1 MSKHEKNKKT
11 KIRDGRQDKIFNI
24 VNHTLLIL
32 FLIIELYPLI
42 YIVSCSFSAGDALVS
57 GKVKLLP
64 VNFTLDGYATVFEY
78 KSMWSGFKNSV
89 VYTVSGTI
97 IGVILTILAAYPLS
111 RPDLKGRKVVMSLFL
126 FTMMFNGGMI
136 PSYLLLK
143 NLHMLDTIWA
153 IILPTTLTA
162 YHVIVART
170 FFSQNIPTELLEA
183 AQMDGCSDFGF
194 FRRIAVPLS
203 MPIIAVL
210 ALWIA
215 IALWN
220 GYFNPMI
227 YLSTESKYPLQLVL
241 RRVLLLSQVDMTE
254 AMVDPERYQRNK
266 YMSEVLKYGMIVISS
281 LPLMMIYPFA
291 QKYFVQGVMI
301 GSVKG

>member
-1 MSKHEKNKKT
+1 
-11 KIRDGRQDKIFNI
+11 
-24 VNHTLLIL
+24 
-32 FLIIELYPLI
+32 
-42 YIVSCSFSAGDALVS
+42 
-57 GKVKLLP
+57 
-64 VNFTLDGYATVFEY
+64 
-78 KSMWSGFKNSV
+78 
-89 VYTVSGTI
+89 
-97 IGVILTILAAYPLS
+97 
-111 RPDLKGRKVVMSLFL
+111 MSLFL
-126 FTMMFNGGMI
+126 FTMMFNGGMV
-136 PSYLLLK
+136 PTYLLIK

-170 FFSQNIPTELLEA
+170 FFTQNIPLELLEA
-183 AQMDGCSDFGF
+183 AQMDGCSDFNF
-194 FRRIAVPLS
+194 LRIIAIPLS

-227 YLSTESKYPLQLVL
+227 YLSSSDKMPLQLVL
-241 RRVLLLSQVDMTE
+241 RRILLLSQVDVTE

-266 YMSEVLKYGMIVISS
+266 YMSEILKYGMIVIGS
-281 LPLMMIYPFA
+281 LPLMLVYPFA
-291 QKYFVQGVMI
+291 QKYFVQGVMV

>member
-1 MSKHEKNKKT
+1 MKKAN
-11 KIRDGRQDKIFNI
+11 KIRDGRQDKIFHI
-24 VNHTLLIL
+24 VNTGLLVL
-32 FLIIELYPLI
+32 FLVIELYPLI
-42 YIVSCSFSAGDALVS
+42 YIVSCSFSSGDALVT
-57 GKVKLLP
+57 GKVKLFP
-64 VNFTLDGYATVFEY
+64 VDFTLDGYATVFQY
-78 KSMWSGFKNSV
+78 KSMWTGFKNSI
-89 VYTVSGTI
+89 VYTVSGTV
-97 IGVILTILAAYPLS
+97 IGVTLTILAAYPLS
-111 RPDLKGRKVVMSLFL
+111 RPDLKGRKLIMSLFL
-126 FTMMFNGGMI
+126 FTMMFNGGMV
-136 PSYLLLK
+136 PTYLLIK

-170 FFSQNIPTELLEA
+170 FFNQNIPLELLEA

-194 FRRIAVPLS
+194 LRIIAVPLS

-220 GYFNPMI
+220 GYFNPML
-227 YLSTESKYPLQLVL
+227 YLSSSDKMPLQLVL
-241 RRVLLLSQVDMTE
+241 RRILLLSQVDMTE

-266 YMSEVLKYGMIVISS
+266 YMSEILKYGMIVISS
-281 LPLMMIYPFA
+281 LPLMIVYPFA
-291 QKYFVQGVMI
+291 QKYFVQGVMV

>member
-1 MSKHEKNKKT
+1 MKEIAKKKGT
-11 KIRDGRQDKIFNI
+11 REGKPDKVFHV
-24 VNHTLLIL
+24 VNTTLLVL

-42 YIVSCSFSAGDALVS
+42 YIVACSFSSGDALVT
-57 GKVKLLP
+57 GKVRLFP
-64 VNFTLDGYATVFEY
+64 VDFTLDGYAAVFEY
-78 KSMWSGFKNSV
+78 KSMWTGFKNSII
-89 VYTVSGTI
+89 YTISGTV

-111 RPDLKGRKVVMSLFL
+111 RPDLKGRKVIMSLFL

-136 PSYLLLK
+136 PTYLLIK

-170 FFSQNIPTELLEA
+170 FFTQNLPLELLEA
-183 AQMDGCSDFGF
+183 AEMDGCSDFGF
-194 FRRIAVPLS
+194 FRRIAIPLS

-220 GYFNPMI
+220 GYFTPMI
-227 YLSTESKYPLQLVL
+227 YLSSDEKMPLQLVL
-241 RRVLLLSQVDMTE
+241 RRILLLSQVDVSE
-254 AMVDPERYQRNK
+254 AMVDPERYARNK
-266 YMSEVLKYGMIVISS
+266 YMSEILKYGMIVISS

-291 QKYFVQGVMI
+291 QKYFVQGVMV